1 MAYKKN
7 FNKNYNRNRNNNYY
21 GGYRNNYYNENNE
34 YNRPQEKPTFNGFD
48 ATKYKRPDITIKD
61 LNGVIYT
68 INGNFSSAFAAEIA
82 KTSKKVDEIRKGSDV
97 LEQFPDLFD
106 LLRGWCLSLL
116 NLNTEGK
123 TYSMEDVRRGFDD
136 IYVLFNLLTYITKL
150 YNAANQN
157 IPRIEK

>member
-21 GGYRNNYYNENNE
+21 GGQFNRNNNYM
-34 YNRPQEKPTFNGFD
+34 NRPQETKPTFNGFD
-48 ATKYKRPDITIKD
+48 ATQYKRPDITIKD

-123 TYSMEDVRRGFDD
+123 TYTMVDVKRGFDD

>member
-7 FNKNYNRNRNNNYY
+7 YNYKYNNKNRYNNGGQFRKNDNYLM
-21 GGYRNNYYNENNE
+21 
-34 YNRPQEKPTFNGFD
+34 NRPQEMKPTFNGFD
-48 ATKYKRPDITIKD
+48 ATRYKKPDITIKD
-61 LNGVIYT
+61 LNGTVYT
-68 INGNFSSAFAAEIA
+68 INGNFSTAFAAEIA

-123 TYSMEDVRRGFDD
+123 IYTMEDVKRGFDD
-136 IYVLFNLLTYITKL
+136 IYVLFNLLSYITKL
-150 YNAANQN
+150 HNASNQEL
-157 IPRIEK
+157 PRIER

>member
-7 FNKNYNRNRNNNYY
+7 FKKNYNRNRNNYY
-21 GGYRNNYYNENNE
+21 GGQYNRNNNYM
-34 YNRPQEKPTFNGFD
+34 NRPQEKPTFTGFD
-48 ATKYKRPDITIKD
+48 ATQFKKPDITIKD
-61 LNGVIYT
+61 LNGVVYT
-68 INGNFSSAFAAEIA
+68 INGNFSTAFAAEIA

-150 YNAANQN
+150 YNASNQEL
-157 IPRIEK
+157 PRINR